1 MDKKR
6 KWFIFI
12 SILLTIVSIA
22 LGLTIFFAA
31 YKRLWE
37 TLGDLAVSAKFYFF
51 EILQIEHTVNPSVT
65 NPSDVLESTPMLP
78 ETPDLFRLRTSIFF
92 KLFFYGGNIKGFGM
106 SVGEGA
112 GKVARYLV
120 LFLPFVLLLVF
131 VVKRLYA
138 MPNTKTCNF

>member
-37 TLGDLAVSAKFYFF
+37 TLGDLAVSVKFYFF

-65 NPSDVLESTPMLP
+65 KPSDVLESTPMLP

-92 KLFFYGGNIKGFGM
+92 KLFSAAPLIRPTWDTWWRQSGCQNCCAWIG
-106 SVGEGA
+106 
-112 GKVARYLV
+112 
-120 LFLPFVLLLVF
+120 
-131 VVKRLYA
+131 
-138 MPNTKTCNF
+138 CC